1 MKATLTLRLA
11 RVCACLA
18 LVLSA
23 HSLSLAAEPLTLKL
37 VVELALAHSTT
48 AAGAGAGQQRAF
60 ASYREA
66 HNQYLPQFLLGS
78 GLGASWGYP
87 LSLEGAAPSL
97 VNLTAQ
103 SALINPA
110 LRDFVRAARAEW
122 QASTVQ
128 TKDQRNQVIQDTAL
142 AYAELSKWQKAS
154 IFLRQQFEV
163 ASKAE
168 QVAGERVQ
176 EGVDNPMLKS
186 KARLNTARLRLR
198 LAQATGSI
206 DVLRQRLA
214 TLTGLSPMALTI

>member
-97 VNLTAQ
+97 Q
-103 SALINPA
+103 SHC
-110 LRDFVRAARAEW
+110 
-122 QASTVQ
+122 TVGV
-128 TKDQRNQVIQDTAL
+128 DQSRT
-142 AYAELSKWQKAS
+142 SRFRS
-154 IFLRQQFEV
+154 CCTRRV
-163 ASKAE
+163 ASQHSSNQGPAQPGNSGHSSRLCRVK
-168 QVAGERVQ
+168 QVA
-176 EGVDNPMLKS
+176 EG
-186 KARLNTARLRLR
+186 
-198 LAQATGSI
+198 QHI
-206 DVLRQRLA
+206 LA
-214 TLTGLSPMALTI
+214 TTV